1 MIIWREG
8 SAKPADLG
16 KAHSSHL
23 QTKPYLVAAVNIL
36 LKSRCPK
43 NIGPYT
49 PPLVQYPLH
58 FNLDNAARRRDG
70 GFVWL
75 RLRHRADVAD
85 ANLRLRDGARDEPGR
100 IDAVADGLVVLDQR
114 FWRVHFDIT
123 FLYSSTKRT
132 AEAVRF
138 TSGYFANC

>member
-1 MIIWREG
+1 MIVWREG
-8 SAKPADLG
+8 SANPANLG

-23 QTKPYLVAAVNIL
+23 QMKPHLVAAVNIL
-36 LKSRCPK
+36 LKSPCPK
-43 NIGPYT
+43 NIGPYA

-85 ANLRLRDGARDEPGR
+85 VNLWRWDGARDELGR
-100 IDAVADGLVVLDQR
+100 LDAVADGLVVLDQ
-114 FWRVHFDIT
+114 
-123 FLYSSTKRT
+123 
-132 AEAVRF
+132 
-138 TSGYFANC
+138 